1 MRRLHVSINKQLINS
16 KWMRSGAGWL
26 NKGNCRPNATNG
38 TKKTVFRC
46 AARTET
52 FDLKR
57 HHKTPTTFRFVISA
71 VERFNPFTPDSGFAG
86 KRHAVAL
93 LNPNLFLVSASTRV
107 LAAFVFLFIS
117 AGQIFAAES
126 LDDSIKFLL
135 DHVAKSDV
143 IFIRNGQT
151 HTAQEAA

>member
-26 NKGNCRPNATNG
+26 NKGNCRYNATNG
-38 TKKTVFRC
+38 TKKTVFRY

-93 LNPNLFLVSASTRV
+93 LNPNLFLVIPGARV
-107 LAAFVFLFIS
+107 LAAFAFVSLS
-117 AGQIFAAES
+117 GVEVLAA
-126 LDDSIKFLL
+126 
-135 DHVAKSDV
+135 
-143 IFIRNGQT
+143 
-151 HTAQEAA
+151 